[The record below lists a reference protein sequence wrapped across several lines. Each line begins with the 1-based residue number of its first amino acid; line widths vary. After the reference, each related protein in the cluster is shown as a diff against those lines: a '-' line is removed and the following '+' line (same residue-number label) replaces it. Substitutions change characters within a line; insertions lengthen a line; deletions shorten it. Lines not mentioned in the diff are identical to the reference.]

1 MGVLITYYREIKI
14 GIKVIFFEYW
24 IIPGLV
30 WLLADSYSGIYW
42 MYWVYWIFLP
52 KVHIA
57 KTDLM
62 GYRNSA
68 CCLTRSHIYFGHCN
82 IMHDSV
88 TRKIRVLCDG
98 SQYRFFM
105 SSFEFIKQLSQ
116 KSTSKWEQNDLLTKE
131 KKDFYFAVLANY
143 TVTCNYLQCWHLML
157 CKLFFLRRFS
167 VFSPVFFSVFLHKEG
182 E

>member
-1 MGVLITYYREIKI
+1 MNNTWSGLIVGWQLFRNLLNVLS
-14 GIKVIFFEYW
+14 
-24 IIPGLV
+24 
-30 WLLADSYSGIYW
+30 LLNL
-42 MYWVYWIFLP
+42 FLP

-68 CCLTRSHIYFGHCN
+68 CCQTRSHIYFGHCN

-98 SQYRFFM
+98 SQYRFCM
-105 SSFEFIKQLSQ
+105 SSFEFIKQSCQ

-157 CKLFFLRRFS
+157 CKLFFQRRFS